1 MPNVRQSEIEL
12 CTRIILI
19 QFGKNVLQFL
29 KDVAN
34 DERIPPQDKT
44 VLLALIALVISPFD
58 IIPDWIPV
66 LGQLDDL
73 VIIALILDY
82 FFNKLDSE
90 ILLTHYPWGMK
101 SFAALRRYARFVA
114 IVTPSVLKNRI
125 WSYQGSV
132 YK

>member
-1 MPNVRQSEIEL
+1 M
-12 CTRIILI
+12 I
-19 QFGKNVLQFL
+19 QFGKNILQFL

-34 DERIPPQDKT
+34 DERIPPRDKK

-82 FFNKLDSE
+82 LFNKLDSE
-90 ILLTHYPWGMK
+90 ILLSHYPWGMK
-101 SFAALRRYARFVA
+101 SFANLKKYSRIIAML
-114 IVTPSVLKNRI
+114 TPAALKNKI
-125 WSYQGSV
+125 WAYQGSP

>member
-1 MPNVRQSEIEL
+1 M
-12 CTRIILI
+12 I
-19 QFGKNVLQFL
+19 QFGKNILQFL

-34 DERIPPQDKT
+34 DERIPPRDKK

-58 IIPDWIPV
+58 IIPDWIPI

-82 FFNKLDSE
+82 FFNKLDTD
-90 ILLTHYPWGMK
+90 ILLSHYPWGMK
-101 SFAALRRYARFVA
+101 SFARMKRYARYVA
-114 IVTPSVLKNRI
+114 MITPSALKNRI
-125 WSYQGSV
+125 WMYEGSP

>member
-1 MPNVRQSEIEL
+1 M
-12 CTRIILI
+12 I
-19 QFGKNVLQFL
+19 QFGKNILQFL

-34 DERIPPQDKT
+34 DERIPPRDKT

-58 IIPDWIPV
+58 IIPDWIPI

-90 ILLTHYPWGMK
+90 ILLSHYPWGMK
-101 SFAALRRYARFVA
+101 SFTAMRRYARFVA
-114 IVTPSVLKNRI
+114 MLTPAALKNRI
-125 WSYQGSV
+125 WSYQGSP

>member
-1 MPNVRQSEIEL
+1 MIK
-12 CTRIILI
+12 
-19 QFGKNVLQFL
+19 FGKDVLQFL

-34 DERIPPQDKT
+34 DERIPPADKK

-73 VIIALILDY
+73 VIIALIVDY

-90 ILLTHYPWGMK
+90 ILLSHYPWGMK
-101 SFAALRRYARFVA
+101 SFANLRRYARLISMF
-114 IVTPSVLKNRI
+114 TPSVLKNRI
-125 WSYQGSV
+125 WSYQGSP